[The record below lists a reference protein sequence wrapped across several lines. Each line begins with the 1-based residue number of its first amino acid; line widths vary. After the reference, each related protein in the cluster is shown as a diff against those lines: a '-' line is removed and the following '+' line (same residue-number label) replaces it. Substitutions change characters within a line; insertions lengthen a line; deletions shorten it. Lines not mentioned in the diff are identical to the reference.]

1 MTSAP
6 RVLVSDALSTAAVA
20 IFTNRGIEVDFRPDL
35 GKDKAA
41 LADVIGAY
49 DGLAVRSTTKVTAK
63 LLEGADRLK
72 VIGRAGSGIDNID
85 VPASTAK
92 GIVVMNTPFGNSIT
106 TAEHAI
112 AMMFALVRH
121 IPAAT
126 VSTAKRS
133 WDKSK
138 FLGVELTG
146 KCLGIVG
153 CGAVGSNVAE
163 RAIGL
168 RMRVIAYDPF
178 LSAERAVELG
188 IEKVE
193 LDAILARADIITL
206 HSPLTPQTRD
216 ILSSAALAKTKPG
229 VRIVNCARGGL
240 VDEAAL
246 LAMLD
251 SGHIAGA
258 ALDVLADETNLD
270 SPLMVH
276 PKVVCT
282 PHLGASTLEAQENV
296 ALQIAEQMADYLL
309 RGAIVNALNVPSMT
323 AEEAPKLKP
332 FIALADKLGSF
343 GGQLV
348 DGAFEDVRI
357 TYEGAVARQKIKALS
372 AAVVAGLLRPAMP
385 AINVVS
391 APGIARERGIAIDE
405 VMRDAD
411 ADYESLLTLHFTSG
425 GVVHTLEGTVF
436 HDGRPRIVRIDGIK
450 VDAQFAPQM
459 LYLENEDHPGIIAG
473 LASAIGDAGLNI
485 ATFALGRDGVGGNA
499 VALVETDGA
508 VSDATLARI
517 AKVPGVKATHVLRF

>member
-1 MTSAP
+1 MTRP
-6 RVLVSDALSTAAVA
+6 RVLVSDALSNAAVA
-20 IFTNRGIEVDFRPDL
+20 IFANRGVDVDFRPDL

-41 LADVIGAY
+41 LADVIGKY

-63 LLEGADRLK
+63 LLEGAGALK

-126 VSTAKRS
+126 RSTANRS
-133 WDKSK
+133 WEKAK
-138 FLGVELTG
+138 FLGIELTG
-146 KCLGIVG
+146 KCLGIIG
-153 CGAVGSNVAE
+153 CGNVGSIVAD

-178 LSAERAVELG
+178 LSEERAVEIG
-188 IEKVE
+188 VEKVE

-206 HSPLTPQTRD
+206 HTPLTPQTRD
-216 ILSSAALAKTKPG
+216 VLSAEALAKTKPG

-246 LAMLD
+246 LAMLE
-251 SGHIAGA
+251 SGHVAGA
-258 ALDVLADETNLD
+258 AIDVLADETTLD

-296 ALQIAEQMADYLL
+296 ALQIAEQMADYLT
-309 RGAIVNALNVPSMT
+309 RGAIANAINAPSMT

-332 FIALADKLGSF
+332 FVALADHLGAF

-348 DGAFEDVRI
+348 EGSIENVRI
-357 TYEGAVARQKIKALS
+357 TYEGLVAGQKVKALT
-372 AAVVAGLLRPAMP
+372 AAVIAGLLRPAMP
-385 AINVVS
+385 AINVIS

-405 VMRDAD
+405 VLRDAD
-411 ADYESLLTLHFTSG
+411 ADYESLVTLEFSSA
-425 GVVHTLEGTVF
+425 GVEHRLEGTVF
-436 HDGRPRIVRIDGIK
+436 HDGRPRIVRIDDVKI
-450 VDAQFAPQM
+450 DAPFAPRM
-459 LYLENEDHPGIIAG
+459 LYFQNEDKPGIIAG
-473 LASAIGDAGLNI
+473 LAGAIGDAGLNI
-485 ATFALGRDGVGGNA
+485 ATFALGRDKVGGNA
-499 VALVETDGA
+499 VSLIEIDGDLPHP
-508 VSDATLARI
+508 VQARI
-517 AKVPGVKATHVLRF
+517 GRVPGVKAMKSLRF

>member
-1 MTSAP
+1 MTRP

-20 IFTNRGIEVDFRPDL
+20 IFTNRGIDVDFRPDL

-41 LADVIGAY
+41 LADVIARY

-63 LLEGADRLK
+63 LLETADRLK

-85 VPASTAK
+85 LPAATAK
-92 GIVVMNTPFGNSIT
+92 GAVVMNTPFGNSIT

-146 KCLGIVG
+146 KCLGVVG
-153 CGAVGSNVAE
+153 CGNVGSIVAD
-163 RAIGL
+163 RAVGL
-168 RMRVIAYDPF
+168 RMRVIAFDPF
-178 LSAERAVELG
+178 LSEERAVELG
-188 IEKVE
+188 VEKVE

-206 HSPLTPQTRD
+206 HTPLTPQTRD
-216 ILSSAALAKTKPG
+216 ILSAEALAKTKPG

-246 LAMLD
+246 VAMLD
-251 SGHIAGA
+251 SGHVAGA
-258 ALDVLADETNLD
+258 AIDVLADETALD

-296 ALQIAEQMADYLL
+296 ALQIAEQMSDYLL
-309 RGAIVNALNVPSMT
+309 RGAIANAVNAPSMT

-332 FIALADKLGSF
+332 FVALADRLGAF

-348 DGAFEDVRI
+348 DGSIENVRI
-357 TYEGAVARQKIKALS
+357 TYEGAVAKQKVKALT
-372 AAVVAGLLRPAMP
+372 AALIAGLLRPAMP
-385 AINVVS
+385 AINVIS
-391 APGIARERGIAIDE
+391 APGIARERGITIDE
-405 VMRDAD
+405 VLRAAD
-411 ADYESLLTLHFTSG
+411 ADYESLVTLQFASG
-425 GVVHTLEGTVF
+425 GIEHTLEGTVF
-436 HDGRPRIVRIDGIK
+436 HDGRPRMVRIDAIK
-450 VDAQFAPQM
+450 VESHFAPQM
-459 LYLENEDHPGIIAG
+459 LFLRNEDRPGIIGG
-473 LASAIGDAGLNI
+473 LASAIGECGLNI

-499 VALVETDGA
+499 IALIETDGEIPA
-508 VSDATLARI
+508 ATLARI
-517 AKVPGVKATHVLRF
+517 AGVPGVKATYVLRF

>member
-1 MTSAP
+1 MSRP
-6 RVLVSDALSTAAVA
+6 RVLVSDALSPAAVS
-20 IFTNRGIEVDFRPDL
+20 IFTNRGIDVDFRPDL

-41 LADVIGAY
+41 LADVIGRY

-63 LLEGADRLK
+63 LLESAGDLK

-85 VPASTAK
+85 VPAATAK
-92 GIVVMNTPFGNSIT
+92 GVVVMNTPFGNSIT

-126 VSTAKRS
+126 LSTAKRS

-138 FLGVELTG
+138 FLGIELTG
-146 KCLGIVG
+146 KCLGVVG
-153 CGAVGSNVAE
+153 CGNVGSIVAD

-168 RMRVIAYDPF
+168 KMRVIAYDPF
-178 LSAERAVELG
+178 LSPERAVEIG
-188 IEKVE
+188 VEKVE
-193 LDAILARADIITL
+193 LDAILTRSDIITL
-206 HSPLTPQTRD
+206 HTPLTPQTRN
-216 ILSSAALAKTKPG
+216 ILSAEALARTKPG

-246 LAMLD
+246 VALLD
-251 SGHIAGA
+251 SGQVAGA
-258 ALDVLADETNLD
+258 AIDVLADETTLE

-309 RGAIVNALNVPSMT
+309 RGAIANAVNAPSMT

-332 FIALADKLGSF
+332 FIALADGLGAF
-343 GGQLV
+343 GGQIV
-348 DGAFEDVRI
+348 DGSIESVRV
-357 TYEGAVARQKIKALS
+357 TYEGAVAQHKVKALT
-372 AAVVAGLLRPAMP
+372 AAVIAGLLRPAMP

-391 APGIARERGIAIDE
+391 APGIARERGITIDE
-405 VMRDAD
+405 VLRDAD
-411 ADYESLLTLHFTSG
+411 ADYESLVTLQFTSN
-425 GVVHTLEGTVF
+425 GVEHTLEGTVF

-450 VDAQFAPQM
+450 VDAQFAPLM
-459 LYLENEDHPGIIAG
+459 LYFENEDRPGIIGRLAG
-473 LASAIGDAGLNI
+473 AIGDAKLNI
-485 ATFALGRDGVGGNA
+485 ATFALGRDRVGGNA
-499 VALVETDGA
+499 VALVEIDGELPHPVQA
-508 VSDATLARI
+508 HVASVS
-517 AKVPGVKATHVLRF
+517 GVKAMKVLRF